1 VDCPRAETLR
11 VAEIKMNQAPRRTT
25 LAMQAT
31 GWQKLLGPA
40 LLIVLF
46 AFPYALSIPLL
57 TTRAFFSRNE
67 VVLVRVA
74 YDLFYFDKFLFVIV
88 FVFGM
93 LFPFSKMIVSILCWY
108 RFDLSLAERCNRK
121 LFFLGKLSM
130 LDVMLLA
137 LFVIAFKGVGIGA
150 VQIQNGLYL
159 YGAIVVGSLL
169 LNKAMDSS
177 LEQCWRQAAGPDPV

>member
-1 VDCPRAETLR
+1 MSGTARRA
-11 VAEIKMNQAPRRTT
+11 T
-25 LAMQAT
+25 LAKAAT

-40 LLIVLF
+40 LLIILF

-67 VVLVRVA
+67 VVLARVA
-74 YDLFYFDKFLFVIV
+74 YDLFFFDKFLFVVV

-93 LFPFSKMIVSILCWY
+93 LFPFAKMIISILCWY
-108 RFDLSLAERCNRK
+108 RFDPSLAQKWHRK

-150 VQIQNGLYL
+150 VQIQNGLYV

-177 LEQCWRQAAGPDPV
+177 LEKSRR